1 MPSFLYPRTVSF
13 HRPAGQ
19 TQGGRIGY
27 GGQVQASETVIATGI
42 PASIQERKEGMR
54 APAGLPS
61 DGRQPEWWVFIS
73 RPKLANGTLKVG
85 DVMIDDLDNRYQ
97 VLAPYWDSLGY
108 RLTCA
113 LLEV

>member
-1 MPSFLYPRTVSF
+1 MV
-13 HRPAGQ
+13 
-19 TQGGRIGY
+19 
-27 GGQVQASETVIATGI
+27 GI
-42 PASIQERKEGMR
+42 H
-54 APAGLPS
+54 L
-61 DGRQPEWWVFIS
+61 

-85 DVMIDDLDNRYQ
+85 DVMIDDLGNRYQ

>member
-1 MPSFLYPRTVSF
+1 MPSFLYPRTVAF

-19 TQGGRIGY
+19 TKGGRIGY
-27 GGQVQASETVIATGI
+27 GGQTQANETVVATGI
-42 PASIQERKEGMR
+42 PASIQERKEGIR
-54 APAGLPS
+54 KPTGLPS

-85 DVMIDDLDNRYQ
+85 DVMIDDLGNRYQ